1 MINFI
6 LISISRVYK
15 KVQAKTQ
22 DWSGV
27 LQNFAKGTNMLS
39 PELKNNTAAFCHAL
53 KNILKSDK
61 KLGYIN

>member
-1 MINFI
+1 M
-6 LISISRVYK
+6 
-15 KVQAKTQ
+15 T
-22 DWSGV
+22 
-27 LQNFAKGTNMLS
+27 S